1 MRKKLFRVQ
10 FLTYWVK
17 LLMEI
22 VINKASLNG
31 SFENQLKSVNFPLI
45 PENRVGDARCTFGVN

>member
-1 MRKKLFRVQ
+1 MRKKYSGFRV
-10 FLTYWVK
+10 LTYWVK
-17 LLMEI
+17 LLMET